1 MILPPPCSTTG
12 MVYSDVEAKNW
23 TVDLNQKGTF
33 RFHLNRV
40 MVLQKLVTEKEKQQ
54 HMDPHLQFYIEQDE

>member
-1 MILPPPCSTTG
+1 